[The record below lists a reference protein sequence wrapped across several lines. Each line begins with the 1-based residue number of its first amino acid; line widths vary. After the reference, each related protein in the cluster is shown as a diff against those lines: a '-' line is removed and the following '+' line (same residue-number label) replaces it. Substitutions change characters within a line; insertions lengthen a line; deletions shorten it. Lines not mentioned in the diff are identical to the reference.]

1 MSNTVE
7 CPICQRQTKASI
19 INEHIDSGCKDP
31 VLKSENEVTKGPSS
45 PNIVPVE
52 AEVKISTEVSSPAK
66 RTADIFNSRKR
77 KASTPVTPSKI
88 DVVSTT
94 FKLAEDPIDSP
105 TPLTDIKKSKN
116 QPSRSELKLRNMPLA
131 EKTRPSSLQE
141 FVGQVDTLKVIQPL
155 LKHDLIPSMIFW
167 GPPGTG
173 KTSLA
178 RIIAKRSNFKFRE
191 MSGCSH
197 GVDDLKKC
205 FEEAKNTLSLLKQRT
220 LVFLDEIHRLNRAQQ
235 DIFLPYVER
244 GLITLIGA
252 TTENPSFKVNAA
264 LLSRCR
270 VFTFQKLEAKEI
282 LKLLEHAV
290 ELKRDNMKESGDH
303 MWDFRLDRKA
313 LEYLAGTCDGDA
325 RIAINVLDSALDTLI
340 NQGISQLGPDEIRQI
355 VKKSHLLY
363 DRKGEQHYNTISA
376 FIKSMR
382 GSNDNAS
389 LYWLGRMLVA
399 GEDPLFVARRLVIF
413 ASEDVGIADSQA
425 LVVATSTY
433 QACQVIGMP
442 ECEINLAHCV
452 TYMARAPKSI
462 ESHRAYDRVKEVI
475 NTEYAWPVPIHLRN
489 APTKLMKELGYGK
502 EYLYPPGKT
511 LTYQLLLHK

>member
-1 MSNTVE
+1 ME
-7 CPICQRQTKASI
+7 
-19 INEHIDSGCKDP
+19 
-31 VLKSENEVTKGPSS
+31 
-45 PNIVPVE
+45 
-52 AEVKISTEVSSPAK
+52 
-66 RTADIFNSRKR
+66 
-77 KASTPVTPSKI
+77 
-88 DVVSTT
+88 
-94 FKLAEDPIDSP
+94 
-105 TPLTDIKKSKN
+105 
-116 QPSRSELKLRNMPLA
+116 
-131 EKTRPSSLQE
+131 
-141 FVGQVDTLKVIQPL
+141 TLKVIQPL

-178 RIIAKRSNFKFRE
+178 RIIAKQSNFKFRE

-235 DIFLPYVER
+235 DIFLPYVEK

-270 VFTFQKLEAKEI
+270 VFTFQKLAGAEVV
-282 LKLLEHAV
+282 KLLEHA
-290 ELKRDNMKESGDH
+290 SGSE
-303 MWDFRLDRKA
+303 MWDFRIDHKA
-313 LEYLAGTCDGDA
+313 LDYLAGTCDGDA
-325 RIAINVLDSALDTLI
+325 RIAINALDSALDSI
-340 NQGISQLGPDEIRQI
+340 ANQGIQQLGPDEMREI

-363 DRKGEQHYNTISA
+363 DRKGDQHYDTISA

-382 GSNDNAS
+382 GSNDNAA

-399 GEDPLFVARRLVIF
+399 GEDPLFIARRLIIF
-413 ASEDVGIADSQA
+413 ASEDVGLADNQA
-425 LVVATSTY
+425 LGLATSTY

-452 TYMARAPKSI
+452 TYMARAPKTI
-462 ESHRAYDRVKEVI
+462 ESHRAYKRVKEAI
-475 NTEYAWPVPIHLRN
+475 NNEYAWPVPIHLRN
-489 APTKLMKELGYGK
+489 APTRLMKELGYGK
-502 EYLYPPGKT
+502 EYLYPPDHNGACSQEY
-511 LTYQLLLHK
+511 LPSELSVREFYDRRL